1 MNEASGDDDDDEVMN
16 GSHDDAGA
24 EGSDFDMDTSSS
36 HQTKEKVPAWKKMLE
51 IPEKEWPRTG
61 SVCCFCCKIP
71 LVCGVT
77 TRLGTLGIWQLS
89 DTN

>member
-36 HQTKEKVPAWKKMLE
+36 HQTKEKVPAWKKDARN
-51 IPEKEWPRTG
+51 PRET
-61 SVCCFCCKIP
+61 
-71 LVCGVT
+71 VT
-77 TRLGTLGIWQLS
+77 TNWLS
-89 DTN
+89 LLFLL

>member
-36 HQTKEKVPAWKKMLE
+36 HQTKEKVPA
-51 IPEKEWPRTG
+51 
-61 SVCCFCCKIP
+61 
-71 LVCGVT
+71 
-77 TRLGTLGIWQLS
+77 
-89 DTN
+89 